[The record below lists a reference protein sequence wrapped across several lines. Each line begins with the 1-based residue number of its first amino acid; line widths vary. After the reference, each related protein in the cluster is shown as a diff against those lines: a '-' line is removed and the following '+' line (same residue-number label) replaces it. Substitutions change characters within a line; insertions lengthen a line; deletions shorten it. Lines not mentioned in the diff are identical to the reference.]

1 MREFGSNKLP
11 PVAASYQFT
20 PRFTLAVT
28 DKKGMVWL
36 VQIVKLPLLV
46 GGFGDGKKE
55 TVKMS
60 DNVEQKLLFKL
71 AISCATLVL

>member
-1 MREFGSNKLP
+1 
-11 PVAASYQFT
+11 
-20 PRFTLAVT
+20 
-28 DKKGMVWL
+28 MVWL
-36 VQIVKLPLLV
+36 AQIVMLPLLV